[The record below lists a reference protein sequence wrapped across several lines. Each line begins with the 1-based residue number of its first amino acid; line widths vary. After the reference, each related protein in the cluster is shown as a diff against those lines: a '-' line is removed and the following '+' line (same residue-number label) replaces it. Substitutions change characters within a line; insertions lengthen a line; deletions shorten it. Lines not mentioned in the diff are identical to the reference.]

1 MICARGVARTNST
14 VKCNCHE
21 VPLGDSPYNG
31 LKLDVNRRFSNG
43 LSLNG
48 VYTWSKALRGV
59 DNTSAIPMSRTCSR
73 KSWP

>member
-43 LSLNG
+43 LS
-48 VYTWSKALRGV
+48 
-59 DNTSAIPMSRTCSR
+59 
-73 KSWP
+73 